1 LLTVHIAHLR
11 HGHAHSLDLF
21 RPHVTQHLGGI
32 GFTEGQQQYSGFV
45 DLGKFGNSG
54 STITHLR

>member
-11 HGHAHSLDLF
+11 HGHAHPLNF
-21 RPHVTQHLGGI
+21 FGAHVAQHLGGV
-32 GFTEGQQQYSGFV
+32 GFTEGQQQDCGFV

-54 STITHLR
+54 SITHLR